1 MISGKSLGS
10 LTITDKADQDT
21 EKNFISGK
29 SKMID
34 NS

>member
-1 MISGKSLGS
+1 MISDKSLGS
-10 LTITDKADQDT
+10 MTVTDKTDQDT